1 MNSELEELI
10 GNIQDAMFDDME
22 NGVAWLN
29 DLAWKDF
36 NKKYPALAEAISK
49 LFEYR
54 NENSIRF

>member
-1 MNSELEELI
+1 MNSELDELI
-10 GNIQDAMFDDME
+10 GKIQDAMFADME

-36 NKKYPALAEAISK
+36 NKKYPALAEAISN

-54 NENSIRF
+54 NDHSI